1 MLQANQSISPFT
13 SKTSPSKSAIERRRK
28 LEPQPHPA
36 QKVEGMGRLAE
47 TGSEIF
53 SCTKEMR
60 VALLS
65 DLNHRDIRKRKGDWP
80 GQVYQAKR
88 VSIRRQDVIVGGMGE
103 AK

>member
-1 MLQANQSISPFT
+1 
-13 SKTSPSKSAIERRRK
+13 
-28 LEPQPHPA
+28 
-36 QKVEGMGRLAE
+36 MGRLAE

-53 SCTKEMR
+53 SRTKEMR

-65 DLNHRDIRKRKGDWP
+65 DLNHRDIRWRKGDWL